1 MRSISRNEIHPV
13 KMNNPPDE
21 IVNCG
26 YKVISNG
33 FIYEYVG
40 IGWVKLNE
48 AIKDDYLQIPQLI

>member
-1 MRSISRNEIHPV
+1 MH
-13 KMNNPPDE
+13 NPPDE

-40 IGWVKLNE
+40 IGWVKLNQ
-48 AIKDDYLQIPQLI
+48 AIKEDYLSIPQVI